1 MDLIYN
7 LSCKSNVC
15 RSMKPK
21 YDLNFESTGC
31 PKEKSTLGHPVQFEK
46 PIITSTLWQGVLLSV
61 LRHLV
66 YVC

>member
-21 YDLNFESTGC
+21 YDQNFESTGC

-46 PIITSTLWQGVLLSV
+46 PIITSTL
-61 LRHLV
+61 
-66 YVC
+66 